1 MPIRE
6 IRATPVLIPLE
17 APYVW
22 SYGVLD
28 GFTKCVVE
36 VETTDG
42 VVGIAEAPTAAAARL
57 IDGFSP
63 LLTGQDPLDIA
74 GLERRV
80 LPSMPAAHSVTD
92 HGLRAAWGAVEIALW
107 DLRGKLWGHPC
118 ATLLGGSHRHRIPFT
133 DYFGFRPPRNG
144 VRGEATHQDIVDA
157 CLALRETH
165 GTT

>member
-1 MPIRE
+1 MKIRT

-42 VVGIAEAPTAAAARL
+42 LVGIAEAPSASAARL
-57 IDGFSP
+57 IDGFAP
-63 LLTGQDPLDIA
+63 VLVGLDPLDIA

-92 HGLRAAWGAVEIALW
+92 YGLRAAWGALEIALW
-107 DLRGKLWGHPC
+107 DLRGKLWGQPV
-118 ATLLGGSHRHRIPFT
+118 ANLLGGVHRTRIPFT
-133 DYFGFRPPRNG
+133 DYFGFRLPGAG
-144 VRGEATHQDIVDA
+144 VAGE
-157 CLALRETH
+157 
-165 GTT
+165 TT